1 MSSSLPPM
9 RWFRFIKAAWLATSF
24 KDFTPPRQHPGSSIR
39 CDTNLRNMSAIAHII
54 DSSLDGL
61 PVDRRSCQLLGPTAL
76 VVQGLMG
83 VLAILSLVYKRHRE
97 THKRPWKIWLFDVS
111 KQVIGQMFI
120 HGLNVLISDFG
131 SHRFSGNACTY
142 YFLNILVD
150 TTLGVGLIYLVLQ
163 ATTFLLSKKL
173 HLKGFQSGQYGN
185 PPSLTHWIRQAA
197 VYVFSLTTMK
207 LLVVALFA
215 IWPGIFK
222 LGDWLLDWTSV
233 GDGESFQVIFVMGIF
248 PIIMNV
254 LQFWLIDSIVKA
266 NTTQPF
272 SHSSSH
278 RNCDDGDREPLIG
291 PSEDDGDGIL
301 HRDVEDVPRP
311 CSSRTSSHATTM
323 VGPEDDKSK
332 TGSKSSP
339 SSLFFSGSN
348 SPTAHDYPPSSVGSS
363 SSSSISSRSR
373 QKHRASPPPSF
384 DHQSTHSLVFTLPDQ
399 PQHTSPRILRKGS
412 GPRISADKPN
422 VHLDLQEKDTR
433 IWSAGGVDRRSDQN
447 RYPEK

>member
-1 MSSSLPPM
+1 
-9 RWFRFIKAAWLATSF
+9 
-24 KDFTPPRQHPGSSIR
+24 
-39 CDTNLRNMSAIAHII
+39 MSAIAHII
-54 DSSLDGL
+54 DSSLDNL
-61 PVDRRSCQLLGPTAL
+61 PVDRKSCQLLGPTAL

-173 HLKGFQSGQYGN
+173 HLKGFRSGQYGN
-185 PPSLTHWIRQAA
+185 PPSLTYWARQAA

-207 LLVVALFA
+207 FLVVALFA
-215 IWPGIFK
+215 IWPGIFE

-266 NTTQPF
+266 NTAQPS

-278 RNCDDGDREPLIG
+278 RNCDDRDREPLIR
-291 PSEDDGDGIL
+291 PSEDDGDDIL
-301 HRDVEDVPRP
+301 QRDVED
-311 CSSRTSSHATTM
+311 
-323 VGPEDDKSK
+323 DDKSK
-332 TGSKSSP
+332 TGSRSSP
-339 SSLFFSGSN
+339 SSISFSGSN

-373 QKHRASPPPSF
+373 QKHRASPPPSL
-384 DHQSTHSLVFTLPDQ
+384 DHQSTYSLVFSLPDQ

-412 GPRISADKPN
+412 GPRISADRPSM
-422 VHLDLQEKDTR
+422 HLDSQEKDTR
-433 IWSAGGVDRRSDQN
+433 IWPADSVDRRSEQN
-447 RYPEK
+447 RYREKQ

>member
-1 MSSSLPPM
+1 
-9 RWFRFIKAAWLATSF
+9 
-24 KDFTPPRQHPGSSIR
+24 
-39 CDTNLRNMSAIAHII
+39 MSAIAHII
-54 DSSLDGL
+54 DSSLDNL
-61 PVDRRSCQLLGPTAL
+61 PVDRKSCQLLGPTAL

-97 THKRPWKIWLFDVS
+97 IHKRPWKIWLFDVS

-173 HLKGFQSGQYGN
+173 HLKGFRSGQYGN
-185 PPSLTHWIRQAA
+185 PPSLAYWARQAA

-207 LLVVALFA
+207 FLVVALFA
-215 IWPGIFK
+215 IWPGIFR

-266 NTTQPF
+266 NTAQPS
-272 SHSSSH
+272 SHSSLQ
-278 RNCDDGDREPLIG
+278 RNCDDRDREPLIG
-291 PSEDDGDGIL
+291 PSEDDGDDVL
-301 HRDVEDVPRP
+301 QRDVEDVPRP
-311 CSSRTSSHATTM
+311 FSSRTSSHVTTM

-339 SSLFFSGSN
+339 SSISFSGSN

-363 SSSSISSRSR
+363 SSGSISSRSR
-373 QKHRASPPPSF
+373 QKHRASPPPSLE
-384 DHQSTHSLVFTLPDQ
+384 HQSTYSLVFSLPDQ
-399 PQHTSPRILRKGS
+399 PQHTSPRMLWNGS
-412 GPRISADKPN
+412 GPRISADRPSI
-422 VHLDLQEKDTR
+422 HLVSQEKDTR
-433 IWSAGGVDRRSDQN
+433 IWPADSVDRRSEQT
-447 RYPEK
+447 RYREKR